1 MAADELQVAVEA
13 HTVQGADE
21 RAEAPREV
29 LAYVPGVLLE
39 PLLLDDLEHSQAY
52 LARDGTATDGREDVG
67 APRELLGHGA
77 FGATW
82 GSSVAPGRLR
92 ASGEAV
98 RGRLSAP
105 SGI

>member
-1 MAADELQVAVEA
+1 MAADELQAAVVA
-13 HTVQGADE
+13 HTVQGADERMPPEE

-52 LARDGTATDGREDVG
+52 LARDGTATDGREEVG

-77 FGATW
+77 FGA
-82 GSSVAPGRLR
+82 L
-92 ASGEAV
+92 
-98 RGRLSAP
+98 
-105 SGI
+105 

>member
-1 MAADELQVAVEA
+1 MAADELQAAVEA

-21 RAEAPREV
+21 WAEAPREV

-77 FGATW
+77 FGA
-82 GSSVAPGRLR
+82 L
-92 ASGEAV
+92 
-98 RGRLSAP
+98 
-105 SGI
+105 